1 MHLLLTD
8 ETNRQPSDDVKFFV
22 YGGLALP
29 NEAIEPVHRAIEN
42 IRQEAGYLPGDEFK
56 FDTRSR
62 PENVSIEKS
71 REAKRQVIEVCRDS
85 DCIFFVHVILHKI
98 IAKQDPVQ
106 QIQWAA
112 DYVISRYNMFLGS
125 KSDTGICVIDNLP
138 EKGQFQYLTDKF
150 QHGLHLPDGDPL
162 PLDNI
167 RLYAATSVGAGHVN
181 SAMDIVLGAFRY
193 CINNPKNPQAAS
205 EMLRNLV
212 PMMWGRRENGR
223 YQVLDRGL
231 ILRPPIEQ
239 ISNASFREEY
249 KALIDQINELL
260 QPLHQR

>member
-1 MHLLLTD
+1 MLTD

-29 NEAIEPVHRAIEN
+29 IEAIEPLHRAIAK
-42 IRQEAGYLPGDEFK
+42 IRQDSGYLPGDEFK

-62 PENVSIEKS
+62 PENVSIETS
-71 REAKRQVIEVCRDS
+71 GEAKRQVIQACRNS
-85 DCIFFVHVILHKI
+85 NCVFFVHVILHKI

-112 DYVISRYNMFLGS
+112 DYVISRFNMLLGS

-138 EKGQFQYLTDKF
+138 ERGQFQYLTDKF
-150 QHGLHLPDGDPL
+150 QHGLHLPDGDSL
-162 PLDNI
+162 PLDRI
-167 RLYAATSVGAGHVN
+167 RLYAATTVGAGHVN

-205 EMLRNLV
+205 EMLSNLV
-212 PMMWGRRENGR
+212 PMMWGRRENDV
-223 YQVLDRGL
+223 YHVLDRGL
-231 ILRPPIEQ
+231 ILRPPIER

-260 QPLHQR
+260 HVLQER